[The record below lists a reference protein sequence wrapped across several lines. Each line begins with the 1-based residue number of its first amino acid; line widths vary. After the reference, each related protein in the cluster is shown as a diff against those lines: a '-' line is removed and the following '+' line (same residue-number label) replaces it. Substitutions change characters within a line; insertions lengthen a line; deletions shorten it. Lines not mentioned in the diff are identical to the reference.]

1 MRAAIFDLDGTLID
15 LFDLHHKTFQ
25 KVVEKH
31 FDLDFTRNDLKSG
44 YGLKGE
50 EIITSF
56 LDRED
61 ASYEGKDLDAIGD
74 ERRDLAIR
82 GVDDVEVLPGVVEL
96 LHALKTGGVKL
107 AVGTSARK
115 KMALNV
121 LEAAH
126 LLDFFDDVSA
136 IDDVGRGK
144 PAPDI
149 FLHAAK
155 NLGVDPKNCVVFE
168 DSRFGIR
175 AAKIGGMKAVAVL
188 YGSHQGRKAL
198 EKEKPDL
205 IVESLKEVNVE
216 QLEKLF

>member
-25 KVVEKH
+25 RVVEKH
-31 FDLDFTRNDLKSG
+31 FGLDFTREDLIDG

-50 EIITSF
+50 EIITKF

-82 GVDDVEVLPGVVEL
+82 GVGDVEVLPGVVEL
-96 LHALKTGGVKL
+96 LHALKRDGIKI

-126 LLDFFDDVSA
+126 LLDFFEDVSA

-155 NLGVDPKNCVVFE
+155 NLGADPKKCVVFE
-168 DSRFGIR
+168 DSRYGIR
-175 AAKIGGMKAVAVL
+175 AAKAAGMKAVAVL

-198 EKEKPDL
+198 EKENPDL
-205 IVESLKEVNVE
+205 IIESLKELDVDR
-216 QLEKLF
+216 LKSLF